1 MVKPAGVVAATD
13 RQGLAGSL
21 RTALLL
27 TGLAGTC
34 ALGAQNVTTPT
45 AETYKKRVLEAAELQ
60 VLTSYYQQDGTNA
73 AVTGGTGTE
82 QLTDVHPTVILAL
95 PLNEDDVLTASI
107 GVSAYSSASSSNV
120 DPFDGGGEPNA
131 FQASSGASG
140 SDVWV
145 NGTVTYAHSS
155 DDRNQILSGNL
166 SFSNEYDYRSVGIG
180 GSYTRLFN
188 ERNTELTVHGS
199 AYLDNWKLVYPIEL
213 RSRDNLLSA
222 TGRNSYN
229 LGLNLT
235 QLLSRRAQGM
245 LSVDLVQQQGLLST
259 PFHRIYFGDVPDRVI
274 NPPDLFLLADD
285 IERLPDTRS
294 KLALGGRLHYYLNE
308 LLVVRTFY
316 RYYTDDWG
324 VNSHTANLEVPVKLG
339 TYFSLRPGYRYYTQ
353 TAADYFAGFNEHL
366 STQVFYTS
374 DYDLS
379 AFDAQ
384 QYSLGVS
391 YLDILAD
398 RNVLGWGLK
407 SVDVNYSLYRRN
419 NGFRAGQFAVGLKVI
434 RR

>member
-1 MVKPAGVVAATD
+1 MVATN